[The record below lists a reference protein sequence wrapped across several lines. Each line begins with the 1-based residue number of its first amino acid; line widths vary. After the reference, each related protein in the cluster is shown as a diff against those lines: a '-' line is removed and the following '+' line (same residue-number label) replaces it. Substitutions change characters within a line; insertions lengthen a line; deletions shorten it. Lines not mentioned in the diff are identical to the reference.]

1 MSGFDPAWLDLRE
14 AADGR
19 ARALSLLKQL
29 SGLFD
34 SRKSVRVADLGCGTG
49 SLLRAL
55 APLLSDHQHW
65 LLIDGD
71 PAVLA
76 ASVPR
81 LTAWA
86 ETAEKSQNG
95 LRLNRSG
102 KQIEVTFRQVD
113 LATDPLPLTPGEADL
128 IGASA
133 LFDLVSAAW
142 MERFTDRLKAFGA
155 PLYAA
160 LSYDG
165 QMHWQPPH
173 PDDRRAATL
182 FNAPQTRDKGTGA
195 ALGPAGA
202 SSLARMLT
210 QHGFRVE
217 TADSPWHLDLQD
229 SALTSATLGGI
240 ADALQE
246 IEQADWIQGWRDHP
260 RTAATIGH
268 QDLLAI
274 P

>member
-14 AADGR
+14 SADKR
-19 ARALSLLKQL
+19 ARAASLLEQL
-29 SGLFD
+29 SGRFA
-34 SRKSVRVADLGCGTG
+34 SRESVRVADLGCGTG

-55 APLLSDHQHW
+55 APLLPDHQHW

-76 ASVPR
+76 AAVPR

-86 ETAEKSQNG
+86 EAAEPSQNG
-95 LRLNRSG
+95 LRLNRLG

-113 LATDPLPLTPGEADL
+113 LATDPLPVTPGEADL

-142 MERFTDRLKAFGA
+142 LERFTDRLKAYGA

-165 QMHWQPPH
+165 QMHWHPPH
-173 PDDRRAATL
+173 PDDRRAETL
-182 FNAPQTRDKGTGA
+182 FNAHQTRDKGTGA

-202 SSLARMLT
+202 SRLGHMLT
-210 QHGFRVE
+210 RHGFQV
-217 TADSPWHLDLQD
+217 TLADSPWHLGLPDA
-229 SALTSATLGGI
+229 ALTSATVGGV

-246 IEQADWIQGWRDHP
+246 IEQADWIQGWRNHP

>member
-14 AADGR
+14 SADKR
-19 ARALSLLKQL
+19 ARAASLLEQL
-29 SGLFD
+29 SGRFA
-34 SRKSVRVADLGCGTG
+34 SRESVRVADLGCGTG

-55 APLLSDHQHW
+55 APLLPDHQRW

-76 ASVPR
+76 AAVPR

-86 ETAEKSQNG
+86 EAAELSQNG
-95 LRLNRSG
+95 LFLKRFG

-113 LATDPLPLTPGEADL
+113 LATDPLPVTPGEADL

-133 LFDLVSAAW
+133 LFDLVSAEW
-142 MERFTDRLKAFGA
+142 LERFTDRLKAYGA

-165 QMHWQPPH
+165 QMHWHPPH
-173 PDDRRAATL
+173 PDDRRAETL
-182 FNAPQTRDKGTGA
+182 FNAHQTRDKGTGA

-202 SSLARMLT
+202 ATLGQMLT
-210 QHGFRVE
+210 RHGFQV
-217 TADSPWHLDLQD
+217 TLADSPWHLGLPDA
-229 SALTSATLGGI
+229 ALTKATIDGI
-240 ADALQE
+240 ADAMTE
-246 IEQADWIQGWRDHP
+246 IDPSTWIEEWRAHP
-260 RTAATIGH
+260 RKTAVIGH